1 MVLYHRTINREVSNT
16 IMMMSSLSLISGLL
30 SLEYR
35 QLLSARTMLRQ
46 YSPLFKVK
54 FNVIGERLY
63 YLLLESNRLPMIV
76 R

>member
-16 IMMMSSLSLISGLL
+16 IIMMSSLSLLSGLL

-63 YLLLESNRLPMIV
+63 SLLLESNHLTMIV

>member
-1 MVLYHRTINREVSNT
+1 
-16 IMMMSSLSLISGLL
+16 MMMSSLSLISGLL

>member
-16 IMMMSSLSLISGLL
+16 LIMVSSVSLLSGLL

-35 QLLSARTMLRQ
+35 QLLSARNMLQQ

-63 YLLLESNRLPMIV
+63 YLLLESNRLTMIV